1 VVEDGD
7 LGFGRVASIGKV
19 VQLDPT
25 FLPFAVSPTL
35 AILKPKAIDAGYLR
49 QYLLCPDIT
58 KQIGKLLTGT
68 TRSSLGIELLRKM
81 RISAPQ
87 QPEQRKIAAILSSVD
102 AAIQETDAI
111 IAQTEQVKRGLMQAL
126 LTRGI
131 GHTEFRETPIGVIP
145 KEWKAAKLGDVVEIF
160 DSKRVPI
167 NDEDRK
173 SIKGEYPYCGAN
185 GVLDHINDY
194 IFDGEYILIA
204 EDGGYWNKFEDSAY
218 IMTGKFWVNNH
229 AHILRAVNGIADNRF
244 LMNLINY
251 YDITPYINGSTR
263 GKLNQEDLKLIKI
276 PLAPF
281 SEQRKIAAIL
291 SSVNERLVAEREHR
305 SRLETVK
312 KGLMQNLLTGKKR
325 VKGDD
330 YE

>member
-1 VVEDGD
+1 
-7 LGFGRVASIGKV
+7 
-19 VQLDPT
+19 
-25 FLPFAVSPTL
+25 
-35 AILKPKAIDAGYLR
+35 
-49 QYLLCPDIT
+49 
-58 KQIGKLLTGT
+58 
-68 TRSSLGIELLRKM
+68 M